1 MICRRQRPDGGSSI
15 RTSALPEQWDNGN
28 QAENRRSERSLRIPP
43 AMGIVLSSPNSFG
56 EQKRSMVNLTLIKG
70 LRAERG
76 RAQKEVDRLEKA
88 IAALGKL
95 EGHSG
100 RRAQRNETRKTRS
113 LLPLRGRGL
122 RKPRKHAGQNCASRR
137 PLRPELKGSA
147 RMTAFRQLGQ
157 PESGGNQPRLR
168 KASGPGHRDS
178 IGVAKGSRRPERDR
192 DRQNSSRVR
201 SGEGQGRDHHGQ
213 FGIRVLM
220 GVITEEAPY
229 EQPSG
234 GI

>member
-28 QAENRRSERSLRIPP
+28 QAESLRSERSLRTPP

-100 RRAQRNETRKTRS
+100 RQAQRNEARKTRS
-113 LLPLRGRGL
+113 LLPLRGRGF

-157 PESGGNQPRLR
+157 PESGGNQPPRLR

-178 IGVAKGSRRPERDR
+178 IGVAKGSRLERDR

-213 FGIRVLM
+213 CRVRAELF
-220 GVITEEAPY
+220 
-229 EQPSG
+229 
-234 GI
+234 